1 MQTLNKPKKEKWVSK
16 NFTPKPDWRLPEFK
30 HYCADRIHSA
40 MNAWAKSCSQPR
52 LVLITKFK
60 DGSELTE
67 FFDPATVE
75 VGYKHQNEWYYQKVD
90 VVDKW
95 LTRTKEEVTL
105 KQLLKKEADFC
116 KEIGV
121 EVDSFHH
128 FREGM

>member
-16 NFTPKPDWRLPEFK
+16 NFTPKPDWRLPEFQY
-30 HYCADRIHSA
+30 YCADRIHSA

-75 VGYKHQNEWYYQKVD
+75 VGYKHQNERYYQTVD

-116 KEIGV
+116 KEKGI